1 MKRLSLYER
10 LNPDVKAKL
19 IANQLDYQFTV
30 GMVIAKLDS
39 TLFWDELTVR
49 DISNLVVFSDSDMP
63 VPMQTTMLSRRCKP
77 YSTTKRSN
85 IMETKFIPTNPEELV
100 GFDSILKEFN
110 TINGTSYRFTDN
122 YMENYDAYM

>member
-1 MKRLSLYER
+1 MQRLSLYER

-19 IANQLDYQFTV
+19 IANQLDYEFTV

-63 VPMQTTMLSRRCKP
+63 ADATTMLRGD
-77 YSTTKRSN
+77 SN
-85 IMETKFIPTNPEELV
+85 LIQPQNEVI
-100 GFDSILKEFN
+100 
-110 TINGTSYRFTDN
+110 
-122 YMENYDAYM
+122 

>member
-19 IANQLDYQFTV
+19 IANQLDYEFTV

-63 VPMQTTMLSRRCKP
+63 TDAFTLCYTAMQTLFNHK
-77 YSTTKRSN
+77 TK
-85 IMETKFIPTNPEELV
+85 
-100 GFDSILKEFN
+100 
-110 TINGTSYRFTDN
+110 
-122 YMENYDAYM
+122 

>member
-19 IANQLDYQFTV
+19 IANQLDYEFTV

-63 VPMQTTMLSRRCKP
+63 TDASTMLR
-77 YSTTKRSN
+77 
-85 IMETKFIPTNPEELV
+85 
-100 GFDSILKEFN
+100 G
-110 TINGTSYRFTDN
+110 
-122 YMENYDAYM
+122 DAKLIEPQNEVI

>member
-19 IANQLDYQFTV
+19 IANQLDYEFTV
-30 GMVIAKLDS
+30 GMVIAKLNS

-63 VPMQTTMLSRRCKP
+63 VAATTML
-77 YSTTKRSN
+77 Y
-85 IMETKFIPTNPEELV
+85 
-100 GFDSILKEFN
+100 G
-110 TINGTSYRFTDN
+110 
-122 YMENYDAYM
+122 DANLIEPQNEVI

>member
-19 IANQLDYQFTV
+19 IANQIDYEFTV

-63 VPMQTTMLSRRCKP
+63 TDTNTMLRGD
-77 YSTTKRSN
+77 SN
-85 IMETKFIPTNPEELV
+85 LIQPQNEVI
-100 GFDSILKEFN
+100 
-110 TINGTSYRFTDN
+110 
-122 YMENYDAYM
+122 

>member
-19 IANQLDYQFTV
+19 IANQLDYEFTV

-39 TLFWDELTVR
+39 KLFWDELTVR

-63 VPMQTTMLSRRCKP
+63 ADATTMLRGD
-77 YSTTKRSN
+77 SN
-85 IMETKFIPTNPEELV
+85 LIQPQNDVI
-100 GFDSILKEFN
+100 
-110 TINGTSYRFTDN
+110 
-122 YMENYDAYM
+122 

>member
-19 IANQLDYQFTV
+19 IANQLDYEFTV

-63 VPMQTTMLSRRCKP
+63 VAATTML
-77 YSTTKRSN
+77 Y
-85 IMETKFIPTNPEELV
+85 
-100 GFDSILKEFN
+100 G
-110 TINGTSYRFTDN
+110 
-122 YMENYDAYM
+122 DAKLIEPQNEVI

>member
-19 IANQLDYQFTV
+19 IANQLDYEFTV

-63 VPMQTTMLSRRCKP
+63 ATTSTMLYGDANLIKP
-77 YSTTKRSN
+77 QN
-85 IMETKFIPTNPEELV
+85 EVI
-100 GFDSILKEFN
+100 
-110 TINGTSYRFTDN
+110 
-122 YMENYDAYM
+122 

>member
-19 IANQLDYQFTV
+19 IANQLDYEFTV

-63 VPMQTTMLSRRCKP
+63 TDASTMLRGD
-77 YSTTKRSN
+77 SN
-85 IMETKFIPTNPEELV
+85 LIQPQNEVI
-100 GFDSILKEFN
+100 
-110 TINGTSYRFTDN
+110 
-122 YMENYDAYM
+122 

>member
-19 IANQLDYQFTV
+19 IANQLDYEFTV

-49 DISNLVVFSDSDMP
+49 DISNLVLFSDSDMP
-63 VPMQTTMLSRRCKP
+63 TDTNTMLRGD
-77 YSTTKRSN
+77 SN
-85 IMETKFIPTNPEELV
+85 LIQPQNEVI
-100 GFDSILKEFN
+100 
-110 TINGTSYRFTDN
+110 
-122 YMENYDAYM
+122 

>member
-19 IANQLDYQFTV
+19 IANQLDYKFTV

-63 VPMQTTMLSRRCKP
+63 TDASTMLRGD
-77 YSTTKRSN
+77 SN
-85 IMETKFIPTNPEELV
+85 LIQPQNEVI
-100 GFDSILKEFN
+100 
-110 TINGTSYRFTDN
+110 
-122 YMENYDAYM
+122 

>member
-19 IANQLDYQFTV
+19 IANQLDYEFTV

-63 VPMQTTMLSRRCKP
+63 SDTNTMLRGD
-77 YSTTKRSN
+77 SN
-85 IMETKFIPTNPEELV
+85 LIQPQNEVI
-100 GFDSILKEFN
+100 
-110 TINGTSYRFTDN
+110 
-122 YMENYDAYM
+122 

>member
-19 IANQLDYQFTV
+19 IANRLDYEFTV

-63 VPMQTTMLSRRCKP
+63 VDANTMLR
-77 YSTTKRSN
+77 
-85 IMETKFIPTNPEELV
+85 
-100 GFDSILKEFN
+100 G
-110 TINGTSYRFTDN
+110 
-122 YMENYDAYM
+122 DANLIQPQNEVI

>member
-63 VPMQTTMLSRRCKP
+63 TDTNTMLRGD
-77 YSTTKRSN
+77 SN
-85 IMETKFIPTNPEELV
+85 LIQPQNEVI
-100 GFDSILKEFN
+100 
-110 TINGTSYRFTDN
+110 
-122 YMENYDAYM
+122 

>member
-19 IANQLDYQFTV
+19 IANQLDYEFTV

-63 VPMQTTMLSRRCKP
+63 TDARTMLNGD
-77 YSTTKRSN
+77 SN
-85 IMETKFIPTNPEELV
+85 LIQPQNEVI
-100 GFDSILKEFN
+100 
-110 TINGTSYRFTDN
+110 
-122 YMENYDAYM
+122 

>member
-19 IANQLDYQFTV
+19 IANQLDYEFTV

-63 VPMQTTMLSRRCKP
+63 V
-77 YSTTKRSN
+77 
-85 IMETKFIPTNPEELV
+85 
-100 GFDSILKEFN
+100 DAN
-110 TINGTSYRFTDN
+110 TILRGDSNLIQPQN
-122 YMENYDAYM
+122 EVI

>member
-19 IANQLDYQFTV
+19 IANQLDYEFTV

-63 VPMQTTMLSRRCKP
+63 TDAATMLRGD
-77 YSTTKRSN
+77 SN
-85 IMETKFIPTNPEELV
+85 LIQPQNEVI
-100 GFDSILKEFN
+100 
-110 TINGTSYRFTDN
+110 
-122 YMENYDAYM
+122 

>member
-1 MKRLSLYER
+1 MNRLSLYER

-19 IANQLDYQFTV
+19 IANQLDYEFTV

-63 VPMQTTMLSRRCKP
+63 TDARTM
-77 YSTTKRSN
+77 
-85 IMETKFIPTNPEELV
+85 
-100 GFDSILKEFN
+100 FN
-110 TINGTSYRFTDN
+110 G
-122 YMENYDAYM
+122 DANLIQPQNEVI

>member
-19 IANQLDYQFTV
+19 IANQIDYEFTV

-63 VPMQTTMLSRRCKP
+63 TDANTMLRGD
-77 YSTTKRSN
+77 SN
-85 IMETKFIPTNPEELV
+85 LIQPQNEVI
-100 GFDSILKEFN
+100 
-110 TINGTSYRFTDN
+110 
-122 YMENYDAYM
+122 

>member
-10 LNPDVKAKL
+10 LNPDVKAIL
-19 IANQLDYQFTV
+19 IANQLDYEFTV

-63 VPMQTTMLSRRCKP
+63 TDTNTMLRGD
-77 YSTTKRSN
+77 SN
-85 IMETKFIPTNPEELV
+85 LIQPQNEVI
-100 GFDSILKEFN
+100 
-110 TINGTSYRFTDN
+110 
-122 YMENYDAYM
+122 

>member
-19 IANQLDYQFTV
+19 IANQLDYEFTV

-49 DISNLVVFSDSDMP
+49 DIANLVVFGDSDMP
-63 VPMQTTMLSRRCKP
+63 VDATTMLRGD
-77 YSTTKRSN
+77 SN
-85 IMETKFIPTNPEELV
+85 LIQPQNDVI
-100 GFDSILKEFN
+100 
-110 TINGTSYRFTDN
+110 
-122 YMENYDAYM
+122 

>member
-19 IANQLDYQFTV
+19 IANQLDYEFTV

-63 VPMQTTMLSRRCKP
+63 ADAATMLRGD
-77 YSTTKRSN
+77 SN
-85 IMETKFIPTNPEELV
+85 LIQPQNEVI
-100 GFDSILKEFN
+100 
-110 TINGTSYRFTDN
+110 
-122 YMENYDAYM
+122 

>member
-19 IANQLDYQFTV
+19 IANQLDYEFTV

-63 VPMQTTMLSRRCKP
+63 IDTNTMMRGD
-77 YSTTKRSN
+77 SN
-85 IMETKFIPTNPEELV
+85 LIQPQNDVI
-100 GFDSILKEFN
+100 
-110 TINGTSYRFTDN
+110 
-122 YMENYDAYM
+122 

>member
-19 IANQLDYQFTV
+19 IANQLDYEFTV

-63 VPMQTTMLSRRCKP
+63 VDANTML
-77 YSTTKRSN
+77 Y
-85 IMETKFIPTNPEELV
+85 
-100 GFDSILKEFN
+100 G
-110 TINGTSYRFTDN
+110 
-122 YMENYDAYM
+122 DANLIEPQNEVI

>member
-19 IANQLDYQFTV
+19 IANQLDYAFTV

-63 VPMQTTMLSRRCKP
+63 V
-77 YSTTKRSN
+77 
-85 IMETKFIPTNPEELV
+85 
-100 GFDSILKEFN
+100 DAN
-110 TINGTSYRFTDN
+110 TILHGDSNLIQPQN
-122 YMENYDAYM
+122 EVI

>member
-19 IANQLDYQFTV
+19 IANQLDYEFTV

-63 VPMQTTMLSRRCKP
+63 IDASTML
-77 YSTTKRSN
+77 Y
-85 IMETKFIPTNPEELV
+85 
-100 GFDSILKEFN
+100 G
-110 TINGTSYRFTDN
+110 
-122 YMENYDAYM
+122 DANLIQPQNEVI

>member
-1 MKRLSLYER
+1 MKRLSLYAR

-19 IANQLDYQFTV
+19 IANQLDYEFTV

-63 VPMQTTMLSRRCKP
+63 IDTNTMMRGD
-77 YSTTKRSN
+77 SN
-85 IMETKFIPTNPEELV
+85 LIQPQNEVI
-100 GFDSILKEFN
+100 
-110 TINGTSYRFTDN
+110 
-122 YMENYDAYM
+122 

>member
-19 IANQLDYQFTV
+19 IANQLDYEFTV

-63 VPMQTTMLSRRCKP
+63 TDATTMLRGD
-77 YSTTKRSN
+77 SN
-85 IMETKFIPTNPEELV
+85 LIQPQNEVI
-100 GFDSILKEFN
+100 
-110 TINGTSYRFTDN
+110 
-122 YMENYDAYM
+122 

>member
-19 IANQLDYQFTV
+19 IANQLDYEFTV

-63 VPMQTTMLSRRCKP
+63 IDTTTMLS
-77 YSTTKRSN
+77 
-85 IMETKFIPTNPEELV
+85 
-100 GFDSILKEFN
+100 G
-110 TINGTSYRFTDN
+110 
-122 YMENYDAYM
+122 DANLIQPQNEVI